1 MSGHEEEHAEIRAR
15 MEEALERRQRAAD
28 WYREAGERALAR
40 FQAELENET
49 DPARRQEILDDIRRL
64 GIRPTTADPT
74 E

>member
-1 MSGHEEEHAEIRAR
+1 MSDHEEEHAEIRAR
-15 MEEALERRQRAAD
+15 MQEVLERRQRAAD
-28 WYREAGERALAR
+28 WYRKAGERALAR
-40 FQAELENET
+40 FQAELETET